1 MLKLFRIAVW
11 LRAINDQRHGRI
23 LVLPEA
29 ALRLEMPS
37 AHGAHSDCGPP
48 ARDGEGG
55 HPPATATIET
65 VPTRCAVTTP
75 CESTLAMLGFEL
87 AHAKVTRLVMS
98 LPDPS
103 NAWARNDAELPTVMV
118 VSAG

>member
-11 LRAINDQRHGRI
+11 LRAINDQRQGRI

-29 ALRLEMPS
+29 ALRREMPS

-75 CESTLAMLGFEL
+75 CESTLAMLGF
-87 AHAKVTRLVMS
+87 
-98 LPDPS
+98 DPS
-103 NAWARNDAELPTVMV
+103 GVERRRCGSADHSPLARSSFPWRLHWQPGN
-118 VSAG
+118 